1 LKGLRATES
10 KSLLSLSVRKLTVLV
25 MLLFLLYD
33 NFLYL
38 FNIAVDESVRKV
50 LNFCVSKIRLVIYDM
65 EKCNN

>member
-1 LKGLRATES
+1 
-10 KSLLSLSVRKLTVLV
+10 